1 MGWEN
6 HRNARDDTRLEKI
19 STWLGTNAS
28 ANGRLHQAAWD
39 KRGMDAVA
47 GEYRSNKAPRPGK
60 GGSTRSV
67 SAELKNQPGD
77 RAAIRAAKRA
87 ERENRNNATALRKT
101 AEGIEKQR
109 AILDDPKAS
118 DSQKRAAKRAVDRGR
133 RDAQRM
139 AKRVPNEYTRGI
151 DESTWKRR

>member
-6 HRNARDDTRLEKI
+6 HRNARAETRLEKI

-60 GGSTRSV
+60 SV
-67 SAELKNQPGD
+67 ADFNHRRKILSEMVN
-77 RAAIRAAKRA
+77 
-87 ERENRNNATALRKT
+87 ERFRFRLCECFTS
-101 AEGIEKQR
+101 EQVG
-109 AILDDPKAS
+109 
-118 DSQKRAAKRAVDRGR
+118 RG
-133 RDAQRM
+133 
-139 AKRVPNEYTRGI
+139 
-151 DESTWKRR
+151 